1 VVAGRCI
8 GVRGPAGR
16 CTVVFV
22 ALLRC
27 TVGVA
32 VSTPLA
38 GAGVAGV
45 LACCDLVALVRCAGV
60 VRGVVSAG
68 VESPGCVG
76 GCAADFLAAVV
87 VLLVRGAERVR
98 GAVSDGAAEAVLAV
112 SATFWAGATV
122 APLAEVAVADV
133 DVVRRLAAGLTSCS
147 ELSGLPGKVL
157 SVLERVLDR
166 LLVVAGFTCSSVL
179 ALVSGDSDVF
189 LMKKTPFYRMV
200 RLKRRRKSLFTATKK
215 YCRLLR

>member
-1 VVAGRCI
+1 M
-8 GVRGPAGR
+8 
-16 CTVVFV
+16 
-22 ALLRC
+22 
-27 TVGVA
+27 A
-32 VSTPLA
+32 VSTPPA

-98 GAVSDGAAEAVLAV
+98 GAVSDGAAEAAAEAVLAV
-112 SATFWAGATV
+112 SAASWAGATV
-122 APLAEVAVADV
+122 ARLAEVAVADV
-133 DVVRRLAAGLTSCS
+133 DVVRRLAAGLTSRS

-179 ALVSGDSDVF
+179 VLALASGDSDVF
-189 LMKKTPFYRMV
+189 LMKKTPFFRMV

>member
-1 VVAGRCI
+1 M
-8 GVRGPAGR
+8 AGR
-16 CTVVFV
+16 CTVVLV

-98 GAVSDGAAEAVLAV
+98 GAVSDGAAEAAAEVVLAV

-157 SVLERVLDR
+157 SVLERLDR
-166 LLVVAGFTCSSVL
+166 LLVVAGFTCSLVL
-179 ALVSGDSDVF
+179 ALASGDSDVF

>member
-1 VVAGRCI
+1 M
-8 GVRGPAGR
+8 AGR
-16 CTVVFV
+16 CTVVLV

-45 LACCDLVALVRCAGV
+45 LACCDLVALVRCTGV

-98 GAVSDGAAEAVLAV
+98 GAVSDGAAEAAAEAVLAV
-112 SATFWAGATV
+112 SATSWAGATV

-133 DVVRRLAAGLTSCS
+133 DVVRRLAAGLTSRS

-179 ALVSGDSDVF
+179 VLALASGDSDVF
-189 LMKKTPFYRMV
+189 LMKKTPFFRMV

>member
-1 VVAGRCI
+1 M
-8 GVRGPAGR
+8 
-16 CTVVFV
+16 
-22 ALLRC
+22 
-27 TVGVA
+27 
-32 VSTPLA
+32 
-38 GAGVAGV
+38 
-45 LACCDLVALVRCAGV
+45 
-60 VRGVVSAG
+60 
-68 VESPGCVG
+68 
-76 GCAADFLAAVV
+76 
-87 VLLVRGAERVR
+87 LLVRGAERVR
-98 GAVSDGAAEAVLAV
+98 GAVSDGAAEVAAEAVLAV

-122 APLAEVAVADV
+122 APLAEAAVADV

-189 LMKKTPFYRMV
+189 LMKKTPFFRMV

>member
-1 VVAGRCI
+1 V
-8 GVRGPAGR
+8 AGR
-16 CTVVFV
+16 CTVVPV

-32 VSTPLA
+32 VSTPLT

-45 LACCDLVALVRCAGV
+45 LVRCTGV

-112 SATFWAGATV
+112 SATFWTGATV
-122 APLAEVAVADV
+122 APLAEAAVADV
-133 DVVRRLAAGLTSCS
+133 DVVRRLAAGLTSRS

-179 ALVSGDSDVF
+179 VLVLASGDSDVF
-189 LMKKTPFYRMV
+189 LMKKTPFYWMV

>member
-1 VVAGRCI
+1 M
-8 GVRGPAGR
+8 
-16 CTVVFV
+16 
-22 ALLRC
+22 
-27 TVGVA
+27 A

-45 LACCDLVALVRCAGV
+45 LACCDLVALVRCTGV

-189 LMKKTPFYRMV
+189 LMKKTPFFRMV

>member
-1 VVAGRCI
+1 M
-8 GVRGPAGR
+8 AGR
-16 CTVVFV
+16 CTVVLV

-98 GAVSDGAAEAVLAV
+98 GAVSDGAAEAAAEAVLAV
-112 SATFWAGATV
+112 SAASWAGATV

-133 DVVRRLAAGLTSCS
+133 DVVRRLGAGLTSRS

-179 ALVSGDSDVF
+179 VLASGDSDVF
-189 LMKKTPFYRMV
+189 LMKKTPFFRMV

>member
-1 VVAGRCI
+1 M
-8 GVRGPAGR
+8 AGR
-16 CTVVFV
+16 CTVVLV

-27 TVGVA
+27 AVGVA

-38 GAGVAGV
+38 GAGAAGV

-87 VLLVRGAERVR
+87 VLLVRGVERVR

-122 APLAEVAVADV
+122 APLAEAAVADV
-133 DVVRRLAAGLTSCS
+133 DVVRRLAAGLTSCF

-157 SVLERVLDR
+157 SVLERVLVR
-166 LLVVAGFTCSSVL
+166 LLVAAGFTCSA

-189 LMKKTPFYRMV
+189 LMKKTPFYRMM
-200 RLKRRRKSLFTATKK
+200 RLKRCRKSHFTATKK
-215 YCRLLR
+215 YCRLPQ

>member
-1 VVAGRCI
+1 
-8 GVRGPAGR
+8 
-16 CTVVFV
+16 
-22 ALLRC
+22 
-27 TVGVA
+27 VA

-98 GAVSDGAAEAVLAV
+98 GAVSDGAAEAAAEAVLAV
-112 SATFWAGATV
+112 SAASWAGATV
-122 APLAEVAVADV
+122 ARLAEVAVADV
-133 DVVRRLAAGLTSCS
+133 DVVRRLAAGLTSRS

-179 ALVSGDSDVF
+179 VLALASGDSDVF
-189 LMKKTPFYRMV
+189 LMKKTPFFRMV

>member
-1 VVAGRCI
+1 
-8 GVRGPAGR
+8 
-16 CTVVFV
+16 
-22 ALLRC
+22 
-27 TVGVA
+27 VA

-38 GAGVAGV
+38 GAGV

-98 GAVSDGAAEAVLAV
+98 GAVSDGAAEAAAEAVLAV

-157 SVLERVLDR
+157 SVLERLDR
-166 LLVVAGFTCSSVL
+166 LLVVAGFTCSLVL
-179 ALVSGDSDVF
+179 ALASGDSDVF

>member
-1 VVAGRCI
+1 M
-8 GVRGPAGR
+8 AGR
-16 CTVVFV
+16 CTVVLV

-98 GAVSDGAAEAVLAV
+98 GAVSDGAVEAAAEAVLAV

-157 SVLERVLDR
+157 SVLERLDR
-166 LLVVAGFTCSSVL
+166 LLVVAGFTCSLVLVL
-179 ALVSGDSDVF
+179 ASGDSDVF

>member
-1 VVAGRCI
+1 
-8 GVRGPAGR
+8 
-16 CTVVFV
+16 
-22 ALLRC
+22 
-27 TVGVA
+27 VA
-32 VSTPLA
+32 VSAPLA

-45 LACCDLVALVRCAGV
+45 LACCDLVALVRCTGV

-112 SATFWAGATV
+112 SATSWAGATV

-189 LMKKTPFYRMV
+189 LMKKTPFFRMV

>member
-1 VVAGRCI
+1 V
-8 GVRGPAGR
+8 AGR
-16 CTVVFV
+16 CTVVLV

-45 LACCDLVALVRCAGV
+45 LACCDLVALVRCTGV
-60 VRGVVSAG
+60 VRGVVSAGVG

-98 GAVSDGAAEAVLAV
+98 GAVSDGAAEAAAEAVLAV

-133 DVVRRLAAGLTSCS
+133 AVVRRLAAGLTSRS

-166 LLVVAGFTCSSVL
+166 LLVVAGFTCSSILVL
-179 ALVSGDSDVF
+179 ALASGDSDVF
-189 LMKKTPFYRMV
+189 LMKKTPFFRMV

>member
-1 VVAGRCI
+1 M
-8 GVRGPAGR
+8 AGR
-16 CTVVFV
+16 CTVVLV

-98 GAVSDGAAEAVLAV
+98 GAVSDGAAKRQQK
-112 SATFWAGATV
+112 WYWQY
-122 APLAEVAVADV
+122 PL
-133 DVVRRLAAGLTSCS
+133 R
-147 ELSGLPGKVL
+147 SGLEQL
-157 SVLERVLDR
+157 
-166 LLVVAGFTCSSVL
+166 
-179 ALVSGDSDVF
+179 
-189 LMKKTPFYRMV
+189 
-200 RLKRRRKSLFTATKK
+200 
-215 YCRLLR
+215 LLRWPRLQWRMWMLYGAWQRV

>member
-1 VVAGRCI
+1 M
-8 GVRGPAGR
+8 AGR

-27 TVGVA
+27 TVGVT

-68 VESPGCVG
+68 IESPGCVG

-98 GAVSDGAAEAVLAV
+98 GAVSDGAAEAAAEAVLAV

-157 SVLERVLDR
+157 SVLERLDR
-166 LLVVAGFTCSSVL
+166 LLVVAGFTCSLVL
-179 ALVSGDSDVF
+179 ALASGDSDVF

>member
-1 VVAGRCI
+1 
-8 GVRGPAGR
+8 
-16 CTVVFV
+16 
-22 ALLRC
+22 
-27 TVGVA
+27 VA

-45 LACCDLVALVRCAGV
+45 LACCDLVALVRCTGV

-98 GAVSDGAAEAVLAV
+98 GAVSDGAAEAAAEAVLAV

-179 ALVSGDSDVF
+179 VLALASGDSDVF
-189 LMKKTPFYRMV
+189 LMKKTPFFRMV

>member
-1 VVAGRCI
+1 M
-8 GVRGPAGR
+8 
-16 CTVVFV
+16 T
-22 ALLRC
+22 
-27 TVGVA
+27 

-98 GAVSDGAAEAVLAV
+98 GAVSDGAAEAAAEAVLAV
-112 SATFWAGATV
+112 SATSWAGATV

-133 DVVRRLAAGLTSCS
+133 DVVRRLAAGLTSRS

-179 ALVSGDSDVF
+179 VLALASGDSDVF
-189 LMKKTPFYRMV
+189 LMKKTPFFRMV

>member
-1 VVAGRCI
+1 M
-8 GVRGPAGR
+8 
-16 CTVVFV
+16 T
-22 ALLRC
+22 
-27 TVGVA
+27 

-45 LACCDLVALVRCAGV
+45 LACCDLVALVRCTGV

-98 GAVSDGAAEAVLAV
+98 GAVSDGAAEAAAEAVLAV
-112 SATFWAGATV
+112 SATSWAGATV

-133 DVVRRLAAGLTSCS
+133 DVVRRLAAGLTSRS

-179 ALVSGDSDVF
+179 VLALASGDSDVF
-189 LMKKTPFYRMV
+189 LMKKTPFFRMV

>member
-1 VVAGRCI
+1 
-8 GVRGPAGR
+8 
-16 CTVVFV
+16 
-22 ALLRC
+22 
-27 TVGVA
+27 VA

-98 GAVSDGAAEAVLAV
+98 GAVSDGAAEAAAEAVLAV
-112 SATFWAGATV
+112 SAASWAGATV

-133 DVVRRLAAGLTSCS
+133 DVVRRLAAGLTSRS

-179 ALVSGDSDVF
+179 VLALASGDSDVF
-189 LMKKTPFYRMV
+189 LMKKTPFFRMV

>member
-1 VVAGRCI
+1 M
-8 GVRGPAGR
+8 
-16 CTVVFV
+16 
-22 ALLRC
+22 
-27 TVGVA
+27 A

-98 GAVSDGAAEAVLAV
+98 GAVSDGAAEAAAEAVLAV
-112 SATFWAGATV
+112 SATSWAGATV

-133 DVVRRLAAGLTSCS
+133 DVVRRLAAGLTSRS

-179 ALVSGDSDVF
+179 VLALASGDSDVF
-189 LMKKTPFYRMV
+189 LMKKTPFFRMV

>member
-1 VVAGRCI
+1 
-8 GVRGPAGR
+8 
-16 CTVVFV
+16 
-22 ALLRC
+22 
-27 TVGVA
+27 VA

-98 GAVSDGAAEAVLAV
+98 GAVSDGAAEAAAEAVLAV
-112 SATFWAGATV
+112 SATSWAGATV

-133 DVVRRLAAGLTSCS
+133 DVVRRLAAGLTSRS

-179 ALVSGDSDVF
+179 VLALASGDSDVF
-189 LMKKTPFYRMV
+189 LMKKTPFFRMV

>member
-1 VVAGRCI
+1 M
-8 GVRGPAGR
+8 
-16 CTVVFV
+16 
-22 ALLRC
+22 
-27 TVGVA
+27 A

-98 GAVSDGAAEAVLAV
+98 GAVSDGAAEAAAEAVLAV
-112 SATFWAGATV
+112 SAASWAGATV
-122 APLAEVAVADV
+122 ARLAEVAVADV
-133 DVVRRLAAGLTSCS
+133 DVVRRLAAGLTSRS

-179 ALVSGDSDVF
+179 VLALASGDSDVF
-189 LMKKTPFYRMV
+189 LMKKTPFFRMV